1 MSEAPLTKI
10 WVTRWALTSGI
21 IHTNAMI
28 HEGQAMAS
36 FTHQAGGG
44 KVFVHGDDF
53 HLTEELAIQRAYI
66 MRAKKIQS
74 LNKQLEKIQK
84 LSFMKT
90 E

>member
-10 WVTRWALTSGI
+10 WVTRWAITGGI
-21 IHTNAMI
+21 I
-28 HEGQAMAS
+28 QADAKLHDSGTMAS
-36 FTHQAGGG
+36 YKPDGSWST
-44 KVFVHGDDF
+44 VCVHGEDF

-66 MRAKKIQS
+66 MRAKKIQT

>member
-1 MSEAPLTKI
+1 MPEAPLTKI
-10 WVTRWALTSGI
+10 WVTRWALTGGI
-21 IHTNAMI
+21 IQADAKLY
-28 HEGQAMAS
+28 EGKAMAS
-36 FTHQAGGG
+36 YVPEGSFGS
-44 KVFVHGDDF
+44 VFVHGDDF
-53 HLTEELAIQRAYI
+53 HLTEELAIQHAYI

>member
-10 WVTRWALTSGI
+10 WVTRWSLTQGI
-21 IHTNAMI
+21 FQGSARISQD
-28 HEGQAMAS
+28 GKMADY
-36 FTHQAGGG
+36 G
-44 KVFVHGDDF
+44 KGFSRVFLHGDDF

>member
-10 WVTRWALTSGI
+10 WVTRWALTGGI
-21 IHTNAMI
+21 IQADAEFRNNGSMAIYRVDNGPRNMVHT
-28 HEGQAMAS
+28 G
-36 FTHQAGGG
+36 
-44 KVFVHGDDF
+44 DF
-53 HLTEELAIQRAYI
+53 HLSEEAAIQRAYI

-84 LSFMKT
+84 LSFLKT